1 MTDAFFDAHQ
11 EAHTPSERQ
20 RLWIR
25 VLGSLKLP
33 GMLPPLSACSGNLI
47 CFLLQNYTSKSL
59 PLLRCGLPHAGVL
72 ENHAVS
78 GELCNLITSTLLL
91 YDASSQRTVLAALSV
106 ALESE
111 AFLRA
116 FVAALVRLPAPRS
129 RREAYVLLCW
139 SGAVLARL
147 QLPAGRK
154 AAVRLAEVQ
163 VRPDTLSPPTDGGP
177 EQLGVKL
184 VHYLHS

>member
-1 MTDAFFDAHQ
+1 M
-11 EAHTPSERQ
+11 
-20 RLWIR
+20 
-25 VLGSLKLP
+25 
-33 GMLPPLSACSGNLI
+33 
-47 CFLLQNYTSKSL
+47 FLLQHHTPDSL
-59 PLLRCGLPHAGVL
+59 ALLRCGLPHAGVL
-72 ENHAVS
+72 DNHAVS

-163 VRPDTLSPPTDGGP
+163 ARPVTLSPPTDGGP
-177 EQLGVKL
+177 HQLRVL
-184 VHYLHS
+184 ASALATLIVSHSSAERCAAPPSFSLQQFA